1 MSSLVRFDPLRDIGA
16 VRDEMDRVFGRAFGE
31 RLART
36 WTPALDMLETADA
49 IVLTAEVP
57 GLGADD
63 IEVEFDDNV
72 LTISGERTFTE
83 AADDSNY
90 HRIERAYGKFSRSI
104 TLPRGIKA
112 DAVSADVTDGVLTV
126 TVPKADE
133 VKPRKIS
140 VRQGSPAA

>member
-1 MSSLVRFDPLRDIGA
+1 MSSLVRFDPFRDIGA

-36 WTPALDMLETADA
+36 WTPALDVLETTNE
-49 IVLTAEVP
+49 IILKAEVP
-57 GLGADD
+57 GLKAED

-72 LTISGERTFTE
+72 LTISGERAFEETSE
-83 AADDSNY
+83 DGSY
-90 HRIERAYGKFSRSI
+90 HRVERAYGTFSRSV

-112 DAVSADVTDGVLTV
+112 NDVSADVTDGVLTV
-126 TVPKADE
+126 KVPKADE

-140 VRQGSPAA
+140 VSQDSLAA